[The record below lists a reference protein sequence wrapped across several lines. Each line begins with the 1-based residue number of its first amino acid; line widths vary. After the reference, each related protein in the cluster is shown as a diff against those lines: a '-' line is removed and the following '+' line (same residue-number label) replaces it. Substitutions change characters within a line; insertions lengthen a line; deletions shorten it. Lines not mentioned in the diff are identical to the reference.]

1 MKNKNLIYILGAGA
15 IGLGIWYLLK
25 PKSDPQTQPELMPSP
40 GYTPTISTIPTIPT
54 IPTNP
59 TIPIVA
65 APTIGDAVITT
76 STQFGIDKNSSK
88 VFTNGGS
95 DGNGQIEALKYAGT
109 IVGFVPFTN
118 WAIVQNYTYPMIDD
132 DDNIISQFRLN
143 KTKLIK
149 G

>member
-40 GYTPTISTIPTIPT
+40 TIPTIPT

-65 APTIGDAVITT
+65 ALAIGDSVI
-76 STQFGIDKNSSK
+76 STRTQNGIDKNSSL
-88 VFTNGGS
+88 VYTDGGS
-95 DGNGQIEALKYAGT
+95 NGSGQIELNKYAGT
-109 IVGFVPFTN
+109 IVSFVPFTN
-118 WAIVQNYTYPMIDD
+118 YAIVQNYTYPMIDSN
-132 DDNIISQFRLN
+132 DNNIYQYRLD